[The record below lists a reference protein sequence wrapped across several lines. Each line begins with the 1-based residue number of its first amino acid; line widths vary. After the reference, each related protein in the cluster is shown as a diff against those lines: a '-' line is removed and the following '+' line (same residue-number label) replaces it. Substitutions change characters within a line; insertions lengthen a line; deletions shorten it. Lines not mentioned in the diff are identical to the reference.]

1 MRKSFILLLSP
12 FLLFG
17 CGRSADKPVFTQ
29 TFSPEL
35 RAPMPDTVV
44 ANNANNTIS
53 TNALF
58 SYMHTLML
66 EMPHAGVEPR
76 YERAR
81 QRCLHD
87 AMLSCKLISASF
99 DKQEGETGLGYSAQL
114 VVALPHDKI
123 AAYEKDLVSPVG
135 GSDAATITS
144 STTAAQ
150 NVTQDAATAGLKVAQ
165 LSDYRDRLLALLKR
179 PNLSVDDL
187 IKVEGE
193 LAKTQSDLDE
203 ALSQKT
209 DIDDRVAREQ
219 MSITLGEK
227 PGIVS
232 PLPAD
237 RQCVETFRPDFER
250 QHRERLGVPHRVS
263 PLAAADH
270 RRDLSHPLAVED
282 CAAASACCKVR
293 SGITREDG
301 TWRKAR

>member
-1 MRKSFILLLSP
+1 
-12 FLLFG
+12 
-17 CGRSADKPVFTQ
+17 
-29 TFSPEL
+29 
-35 RAPMPDTVV
+35 
-44 ANNANNTIS
+44 
-53 TNALF
+53 
-58 SYMHTLML
+58 
-66 EMPHAGVEPR
+66 VEPR

-87 AMLSCKLISASF
+87 AMLSCKLISSSL
-99 DKQEGETGLGYSAQL
+99 DKPEGETGLGYSAQL

-123 AAYEKDLVSPVG
+123 AAYERDLVSPVG
-135 GSDAATITS
+135 GTDAATITS

-232 PLPAD
+232 P
-237 RQCVETFRPDFER
+237 FRPIAAVWKHSVQILSDSTANALEF
-250 QHRERLGVPHRVS
+250 LIAYLPWL
-263 PLAAADH
+263 PLTIGAIFLIRWLWRIA
-270 RRDLSHPLAVED
+270 RRRPPVAR
-282 CAAASACCKVR
+282 SAP
-293 SGITREDG
+293 E
-301 TWRKAR
+301 